1 MTGWKTS
8 EARMADAHDDACWRC
23 TAPTGRRLACP
34 ACEAPQPLPHDV
46 DRFAVLDL
54 PRRLTVDRA
63 DLERRYLE
71 ASRAVHPDR
80 HQTAD
85 ARAREL
91 SLAASAAVNQ
101 AYRTLRDPVERGRYW
116 LALRGEELGRDNNK
130 VPPALAELVFETQE
144 ALEDFR
150 SGGTSREAVAA
161 THATLDARHDALV
174 EELVGRYAAWDA
186 ADPAAKPVLDELK
199 RRLSEIAYLGTL
211 VEDVDEALG
220 V

>member
-1 MTGWKTS
+1 VTNRTTAL
-8 EARMADAHDDACWRC
+8 ARHDGACWRC
-23 TAPTGRRLACP
+23 GAHTDVPLTCP
-34 ACEAPQPLPHDV
+34 ACGAPQPVERDV
-46 DRFAVLDL
+46 DRFAVLGM
-54 PRRLTVDRA
+54 PRRLCVTRD
-63 DLERRYLE
+63 DLERRYLD

-85 ARAREL
+85 DRTRAL
-91 SLAASAAVNQ
+91 SLTASAAVNQ

-116 LALRGEELGRDNNK
+116 LELHGESLGRDNNR

-144 ALEDFR
+144 ALESFR
-150 SGGTSREAVAA
+150 AGSASRDAVAT
-161 THATLDARHDALV
+161 THAELDARLQSLV
-174 EELVGRYAAWDA
+174 RDLEARFTAWDA
-186 ADPAAKPVLDELK
+186 ADPDAAPVLQELK

>member
-1 MTGWKTS
+1 MAGWTS
-8 EARMADAHDDACWRC
+8 NVARTTDAHDRACWRC
-23 TAPTGRRLACP
+23 SAAIGDDLACP
-34 ACEAPQPLPHDV
+34 ACEAPQPLARDV
-46 DRFAVLDL
+46 DRFALLEL
-54 PRRLTVDRA
+54 PRRLTVDR
-63 DLERRYLE
+63 DELERRWLA

-85 ARAREL
+85 ARTREL

-116 LALRGEELGRDNNK
+116 LELHGEALGRDNNK

-161 THATLDARHDALV
+161 TASRDAPPLRKSWSASCV
-174 EELVGRYAAWDA
+174 SKTSSASSA
-186 ADPAAKPVLDELK
+186 
-199 RRLSEIAYLGTL
+199 GTL
-211 VEDVDEALG
+211 LLSRPSASP
-220 V
+220 